1 MVDKAEDR
9 LPTSVQ
15 SHIPR
20 LDGVF
25 SDVDSMHMIRRTKLS
40 LQGGVSVSDIT
51 NRLRDSAKERLR
63 LAMLALQPHPRNYY
77 DRFKIA
83 NVGLLAAKEALS
95 TGENWTGWS
104 DWPHH
109 PIRDHIGEPFAGC
122 QDNYNSLNAAISA
135 VTWLEQATRQ
145 AMDKLKADGLTKQG
159 RKSLESRNLFL
170 SALARLFRE
179 SLGVSYQ
186 YKNGW
191 KHPFWKFATDADS
204 TLLRDIRC
212 TYKEYVQCAEHSSIK
227 DLDFDDMREILRKD
241 DSVE

>member
-1 MVDKAEDR
+1 MGDKTEDR
-9 LPTSVQ
+9 LTTSVR

-25 SDVDSMHMIRRTKLS
+25 SDVDSMHMIRRTELS

-51 NRLRDSAKERLR
+51 NRLRDSAQERLR
-63 LAMLALQPHPRNYY
+63 LAMLELQPHPKNYY

-83 NVGLLAAKEALS
+83 NDGLSAAKEALS
-95 TGENWTGWS
+95 TDENWTGWS

-135 VTWLEQATRQ
+135 VIWLEQATRQ
-145 AMDKLKADGLTKQG
+145 AMDKLKAGGLSRQG
-159 RKSLESRNLFL
+159 RKSVESRNMFL
-170 SALARLFRE
+170 SALARLFQE
-179 SLGVSYQ
+179 VFGISY
-186 YKNGW
+186 KHHGGS
-191 KHPFWKFATDADS
+191 HPFYKFAIGADS

-212 TYKEYVQCAEHSSIK
+212 HHKEYIQYAVHSSVK
-227 DLDFDDMREILRKD
+227 DLDFDQMHVILGKD
-241 DSVE
+241 KLLSS